1 MLKTLNKAWDCL
13 KSKTRSK
20 DIFEIIKLKTLLKFQ
35 GNKNK
40 EKSDE

>member
-1 MLKTLNKAWDCL
+1 MLKTLKKAWDCL
-13 KSKTRSK
+13 ESKTRSK

>member
-1 MLKTLNKAWDCL
+1 MLKTLKKAWDCL